1 MPQLMPAMPPPRIDL
16 GELKSQ
22 LAKRLGPERA
32 RRYFSYLHQL
42 LSLKL
47 RKSEFNK
54 LCFLTIGREN
64 VPLHNQLIQSV
75 IKNAYQAKTPPPLKK
90 PLQREDGLKPPPHPL
105 IWSNGEILPQ
115 SPRRRRS
122 VTQRSKLGLN
132 EKVDVS
138 ILENGDLGYH
148 ELKRRHDDQDGQ
160 QAEPPL
166 KRHRLDSNGIDEV
179 ICGEDRD
186 FIKQKNDLKL
196 SHGPLQAPLG
206 IPFCPASVGRAK
218 RSLSAGG
225 STRFGSFWSF
235 SDSGELC
242 HTEDLR
248 KRMERIA
255 ERHGLGGVTL
265 DSANL
270 LNHSLDVYL
279 QRLIKSSMELV
290 RARVGPE
297 TIKQPVPKQKAHDKP
312 INGIWPDRSMHLHGN
327 NPLDLQERKCCLIT
341 RQDFTVAMKLNPQQL
356 GEDAA
361 LWLEKICFHS
371 FEE

>member
-47 RKSEFNK
+47 SKSEFNK

-90 PLQREDGLKPPPHPL
+90 PLQREDGLRPPPHPL

-132 EKVDVS
+132 ERVDVS

-148 ELKRRHDDQDGQ
+148 DLKRRHEGQDGE
-160 QAEPPL
+160 QAEQPL
-166 KRHRLDSNGIDEV
+166 KRHRLDSNGIDEM
-179 ICGEDRD
+179 IFGEDGD
-186 FIKQKNDLKL
+186 FRKQKNDLKL

-206 IPFCPASVGRAK
+206 IPFCPATVGRAK
-218 RSLSAGG
+218 RSLPLVG
-225 STRFGSFWSF
+225 STSIGSFCSF
-235 SDSGELC
+235 SDSGELS

-270 LNHSLDVYL
+270 LNYSLDVYL
-279 QRLIKSSMELV
+279 KQLIKSSIELV
-290 RARVGPE
+290 SARVGPE
-297 TIKQPVPKQKAHDKP
+297 TIKQQVPKQKGHDKP
-312 INGIWPDRSMHLHGN
+312 VNGIWLDSSAHMHGSS
-327 NPLDLQERKCCLIT
+327 PLDLQERKCCLVT
-341 RQDFTVAMKLNPQQL
+341 LQDFTIAMKLNPQQL

>member
-1 MPQLMPAMPPPRIDL
+1 MPQLIPAMPPPRIDL

-47 RKSEFNK
+47 SKSEFNK

-90 PLQREDGLKPPPHPL
+90 PLQREDGLKLSPHTV
-105 IWSNGEILPQ
+105 IWSNGETLPQ

-132 EKVDVS
+132 EKVDAS

-148 ELKRRHDDQDGQ
+148 DLKRRHEGQDSE
-160 QAEPPL
+160 QAEQPV
-166 KRHRLDSNGIDEV
+166 KRNRLDNNGIDKV
-179 ICGEDRD
+179 IFGEDGD
-186 FIKQKNDLKL
+186 FVKQKNDLKL

-206 IPFCPASVGRAK
+206 IPFFQASVSREK
-218 RSLSAGG
+218 RSLPPAG
-225 STRFGSFWSF
+225 STSIGSFDSF

-255 ERHGLGGVTL
+255 ERQGLGGVTL
-265 DSANL
+265 ESASL
-270 LNHSLDVYL
+270 LNYGLDVYL
-279 QRLIKSSMELV
+279 KQLIKSSIELV
-290 RARVGPE
+290 RARVGPG
-297 TIKQPVPKQKAHDKP
+297 TIKEPVPKQKAHDKP
-312 INGIWPDRSMHLHGN
+312 INGIWLDNSTHMHSSS
-327 NPLDLQERKCCLIT
+327 PLDLQERKCYLIT
-341 RQDFTVAMKLNPQQL
+341 PQDFTIAMKLNPWQL

-361 LWLEKICFHS
+361 RWLEKICFHS

>member
-1 MPQLMPAMPPPRIDL
+1 MPPPRIDL
-16 GELKSQ
+16 ASPPG
-22 LAKRLGPERA
+22 
-32 RRYFSYLHQL
+32 SYLHQL

-47 RKSEFNK
+47 SKSEFNK

-75 IKNAYQAKTPPPLKK
+75 IKNAYQAKTPPPLKR
-90 PLQREDGLKPPPHPL
+90 PLQREDGLKPPPYPL
-105 IWSNGEILPQ
+105 TWSNGEVLPQ

-132 EKVDVS
+132 ERADVP

-148 ELKRRHDDQDGQ
+148 DLKRLREGLDGE
-160 QAEPPL
+160 QAEQPV
-166 KRHRLDSNGIDEV
+166 KRHRLDGSEIDEV
-179 ICGEDRD
+179 SLGEDGD
-186 FIKQKNDLKL
+186 FIKPKNYLKL
-196 SHGPLQAPLG
+196 SHGPLKAPLG
-206 IPFCPASVGRAK
+206 IPFRPAGLGRAK
-218 RSLSAGG
+218 RSLPPRG
-225 STRFGSFWSF
+225 STGIGNLCSLA
-235 SDSGELC
+235 DSGELC
-242 HTEDLR
+242 HTDDLR
-248 KRMERIA
+248 KRMESFA
-255 ERHGLGGVTL
+255 ERQGLGGVSL

-279 QRLIKSSMELV
+279 KQLIKSSIELV

-297 TIKQPVPKQKAHDKP
+297 IIKEPTPKHKTHEKPV
-312 INGIWPDRSMHLHGN
+312 NGIWLDSSMHMHGSS
-327 NPLDLQERKCCLIT
+327 PLDLQERKCCLIT
-341 RQDFTVAMKLNPQQL
+341 QQDFTMAMKLNPQQL

>member
-1 MPQLMPAMPPPRIDL
+1 MPPPRIDL

-75 IKNAYQAKTPPPLKK
+75 IKNAYQAKTPPPL
-90 PLQREDGLKPPPHPL
+90 
-105 IWSNGEILPQ
+105 
-115 SPRRRRS
+115 
-122 VTQRSKLGLN
+122 
-132 EKVDVS
+132 
-138 ILENGDLGYH
+138 
-148 ELKRRHDDQDGQ
+148 
-160 QAEPPL
+160 
-166 KRHRLDSNGIDEV
+166 
-179 ICGEDRD
+179 EDRD

-196 SHGPLQAPLG
+196 SHGPLHAPLG

-297 TIKQPVPKQKAHDKP
+297 TIKQP
-312 INGIWPDRSMHLHGN
+312 
-327 NPLDLQERKCCLIT
+327 QERKCCLIT